1 MSQRVLSRLE
11 ENANNF
17 SIIFRILSALKKTI
31 LRNFE
36 KYFKQTIIQYDNVLN
51 EMTTF
56 ETDIILVVKVPVL
69 SLQITVVQPNVST
82 EGKDRTMAFNRAIRF
97 VPRAKHL
104 H

>member
-1 MSQRVLSRLE
+1 M
-11 ENANNF
+11 
-17 SIIFRILSALKKTI
+17 KKTI